1 MKSRKL
7 LFAFLNVLFATAAWA
22 DNVNQ
27 ATIYNNGSTGLSLS
41 PPRFTVLDPILYQQ
55 NVQDS
60 RDKIQQLLKFL
71 ESVKHLNANAR
82 VALISQQLRG
92 IPFIYSGAEG
102 EGDWQPVSSTYQPGA
117 IHVKQDPVYR
127 LDGLNC
133 QTFVQVAMALLYSKN
148 LHAFDQNILKI
159 SYGAA
164 GNPLGEIVHYY
175 NRNHFIDGDW
185 NPINRRNGWL
195 SDVTSQGELNSYS
208 ETTSAEITRQNWFLF
223 QQKNL
228 YATVRVLNSRDGPAM
243 AQRYMTTYSTLNYPN
258 FDAEIVPITYI
269 PKEKIALAQPDGSYK
284 PNQLLLDKIPTPAVL
299 EIVRDVKK
307 WTLAGKNLKD
317 VTGSEQNISHM
328 GILYRKAFQHGE
340 TIYQKTSC
348 TLNSKQEKVCTV
360 RPIKCQKNQCNELML
375 AGTSSS
381 RPDGYYWYKK
391 PDGNYTCTSKLP
403 NNRIRYTLCNRVV
416 EVPLFDY
423 LTDYQYGS
431 YWYMNS
437 PSLIGI
443 HIEKLAEI

>member
-7 LFAFLNVLFATAAWA
+7 LFAFLSVLFSTTIWA
-22 DNVNQ
+22 DDANQ
-27 ATIYNNGSTGLSLS
+27 GDLYMNGYTSLTPSTA
-41 PPRFTVLDPILYQQ
+41 RYTVLDPIQYQQ

-60 RDKIQQLLKFL
+60 RDKIQQLLKSL
-71 ESVKHLNANAR
+71 QSLNNLNANTR
-82 VALISQQLRG
+82 IALISQQLLG

-102 EGDWQPVSSTYQPGA
+102 EGDWQPTSSTYQPGA
-117 IHVKQDPVYR
+117 VHVKQDPVYR

-148 LHAFDQNILKI
+148 LRYFDQNILKI

-164 GNPLGEIVHYY
+164 GNPSREIVHYY

-195 SDVTSQGELNSYS
+195 TDVTSQGELNSYT
-208 ETTSAEITRQNWFLF
+208 ETTSANITRQNWFLF

-228 YATVRVLNSRDGPAM
+228 YATVRVLNNLDGPAM
-243 AQRYMTTYSTLNYPN
+243 AQRYMTTYSALNYPK
-258 FDAEIVPITYI
+258 FDSEIVPITYI
-269 PKEKIALAQPDGSYK
+269 PKEKIALLQPNGSYK
-284 PNQLLLDKIPTPAVL
+284 PNQILLDKIPTPAVL

-328 GILYRKAFQHGE
+328 GILYRKTFQQGE
-340 TIYQKTSC
+340 TIYQKTTC
-348 TLNSKQEKVCTV
+348 NLNSKQEKVCTV
-360 RPIKCQKNQCNELML
+360 KPVNCKKNQCIELML
-375 AGTSSS
+375 VGTSSA

-391 PDGNYTCTSKLP
+391 PDGNYTCSSKLP
-403 NNRIRYTLCNRVV
+403 NNGASYTLCNRVV

-431 YWYMNS
+431 YWYMNN